1 MELTRAPGSSAA
13 LGLCARRSWEPVR
26 FTDRVKASKDCE
38 EDATC
43 RAPAR
48 PAAAVKS
55 ATEKRG
61 RTPARST
68 ETPACCFARLRAA
81 EPRSRDAAPAAE
93 ALLLAVAPA
102 VAAHTAVP
110 QLHNSS

>member
-81 EPRSRDAAPAAE
+81 DIGALFSATVRLARPTFRLSSALAARS
-93 ALLLAVAPA
+93 
-102 VAAHTAVP
+102 
-110 QLHNSS
+110 